1 MSYINSCRICNKN
14 DLIQVI
20 DLGKQPWGNNFLN
33 KNEIGNEKYYP
44 LVLLFCNDCKVA
56 QLNFTVKKE
65 IMFGDHTYL
74 SGTTSSLSNHFKDL
88 RDEII
93 EKFSINSKK
102 KILDIGS
109 NDGTFLKHFKDIG
122 WEILGVES
130 SKKTFE
136 IAVNNKINTINK
148 FFNYE
153 AAEEIDK
160 KFDFINASGVFF
172 HLEELHSFTKGV
184 EFLLKDDGVF
194 IIQFLY
200 MNSIIKNT
208 AFDQIYHEHLLYYNL
223 RTLENLLEIYNL
235 EIFDAKLHEIHG
247 GQMTAYVSKKNKKKK
262 TKKLIKLLSKED
274 FEKSNNIKNY
284 LEFEKNIKL
293 LKNNNLEFI
302 KKYINKKKKIFVLGA
317 PVKGNTLLNYFGLN
331 KNHISKLLEINSL
344 RKGLFAPGSHIPI
357 EMENEIKEQ
366 PDIYYVLA
374 WNFKKEILK
383 KNEHLLKKGVQFY
396 FPINAI

>member
-1 MSYINSCRICNKN
+1 MSYINSCRICSKN

-20 DLGKQPWGNNFLN
+20 DLGKHPWCNNFLK
-33 KNEIGNEKYYP
+33 KNEVGNEKYYP
-44 LVLLFCNDCKVA
+44 LVLVFCNDCNIV

-74 SGTTSSLSNHFKDL
+74 SGMTSSLSNHFRDL
-88 RDEII
+88 RDEIV
-93 EKFSINSKK
+93 EKFNIKSKK

-109 NDGTFLKHFKDIG
+109 NDGTFLKHFNDIG
-122 WEILGVES
+122 WDILGVES

-136 IAVNNKINTINK
+136 IAINNKINTVNN

-153 AAEEIDK
+153 VAKEIDD

-223 RTLENLLEIYNL
+223 RTLENLLKIYNL

-262 TKKLIKLLSKED
+262 SEKLLNLLSKED
-274 FEKSNNIKNY
+274 FEKSNNLKKY
-284 LEFEKNIKL
+284 FEFEKNIKL
-293 LKNNNLEFI
+293 LKNKNLEFI
-302 KKYINKKKKIFVLGA
+302 EKSINQKKK
-317 PVKGNTLLNYFGLN
+317 
-331 KNHISKLLEINSL
+331 
-344 RKGLFAPGSHIPI
+344 
-357 EMENEIKEQ
+357 
-366 PDIYYVLA
+366 
-374 WNFKKEILK
+374 NFWSRCSS
-383 KNEHLLKKGVQFY
+383 
-396 FPINAI
+396 